1 VLNKV
6 ILMGRL
12 VADPELKQTTS
23 NISVCRFSIAINRPF
38 VPKGGGER
46 QSDFVNIVVWRNTA
60 EFVSRYFSKGKM
72 IIVEGALRNNNYTDS
87 NGIKHYSLEVHAD
100 NVSFGESKN
109 ASSSGGESF
118 SEPPSYKQEN
128 KQQPSN
134 ESLQI
139 GDLGDFEEIL
149 SDGDVPF

>member
-1 VLNKV
+1 MINKA

-23 NISVCRFSIAINRPF
+23 NISVCKFTIAINRPF
-38 VPKGGGER
+38 VPKDGGER

-87 NGIKHYSLEVHAD
+87 NGVKRYTIEVHAD
-100 NVSFGESKN
+100 NVSFGGDKKDD
-109 ASSSGGESF
+109 ASAEQK
-118 SEPPSYKQEN
+118 P
-128 KQQPSN
+128 KQQEQVKENIPDF
-134 ESLQI
+134 
-139 GDLGDFEEIL
+139 DLSEFEEL
-149 SDGDVPF
+149 DGDVPF